1 VSATGLNKIDIFNT
15 IPTTTT
21 EKTSKTT
28 KTKTIVQQIL
38 DGSYTTPEGYQ
49 LKSPVTKISMSENK
63 GQYNLFT
70 NKNNTKSLIDYTMH
84 LLTIFLTWLV
94 GNKKY
99 TGEKI
104 IADNTAAA
112 QYA

>member
-1 VSATGLNKIDIFNT
+1 
-15 IPTTTT
+15 
-21 EKTSKTT
+21 
-28 KTKTIVQQIL
+28 
-38 DGSYTTPEGYQ
+38 
-49 LKSPVTKISMSENK
+49 
-63 GQYNLFT
+63 
-70 NKNNTKSLIDYTMH
+70 MH